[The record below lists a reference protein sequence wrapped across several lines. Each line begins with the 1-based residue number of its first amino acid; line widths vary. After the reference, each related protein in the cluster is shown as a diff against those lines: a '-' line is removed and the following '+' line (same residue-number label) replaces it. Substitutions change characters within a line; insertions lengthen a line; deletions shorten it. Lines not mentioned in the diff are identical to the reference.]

1 MVKVNR
7 QLLIVIRT
15 LMRGVGGAWWA
26 RFTIHVL
33 RFTAIASAAA
43 LAACAPREILF
54 PALGM
59 EPPAQRDFPADFQP
73 PISHETDRPMPGWGG
88 GGGGVSRVPVI
99 FVHGNTVSAAYWNGP
114 RRYFMSK
121 GYTGDE
127 LWALSYGWN
136 NVRYFD
142 SNDLSVP
149 SLERIVNS
157 VTNYLSKATGQTIHQ
172 VDIIGHSLG
181 VTLTRQWMKQTN
193 SYHRVRSFIGTAG
206 ASDGVW
212 TAWNDTRGQQR
223 GVSWELYPNSE
234 WLQQL
239 NRGDETPGPTR
250 YMTLYDGTGWGDVLF
265 PKPNE
270 DSGALEGAYN
280 LAYNRVRGTNYGHL
294 ELPREPETMDAMIA
308 WLNEA
313 PTPDFKAQRPD
324 LIRDDNV
331 LRVMP
336 EHSELRCTT
345 DGQLPVPETP
355 VVKTLNLEPGVLYSC
370 YAYDPKTHLPSR
382 IERYKRAAEDAP
394 ERPAPIL
401 KYSPAGGVFEHPQRV
416 TLTADDPDAYI
427 VYNTSGTPVGTG
439 SPLYT
444 QPIYIAGPV
453 TLSAMAIS
461 PNGKTSP
468 MVTREFDISLELLEA
483 RHTLLRQLDPETPVI
498 YEERRKKG
506 R

>member
-1 MVKVNR
+1 MTV
-7 QLLIVIRT
+7 LL
-15 LMRGVGGAWWA
+15 
-26 RFTIHVL
+26 
-33 RFTAIASAAA
+33 

-54 PALGM
+54 PAIGL
-59 EPPAQRDFPADFQP
+59 EAPRQHDFPADFQP
-73 PISHETDRPMPGWGG
+73 PISHETDQPMPGWGG
-88 GGGGVSRVPVI
+88 GGGGVNRVPVI

-114 RRYFMSK
+114 RQYFMQQ
-121 GYTGDE
+121 GYSGDE

-157 VTNYLSKATGQTIHQ
+157 VTNYLTDKTGKTVHQ

-280 LAYNRVRGTNYGHL
+280 LPYNRVHGTNYGHL
-294 ELPREPETMDAMIA
+294 ELPREPETMDAMID
-308 WLNEA
+308 WLA
-313 PTPDFKAQRPD
+313 KGPKPDFTAERPGI
-324 LIRDDNV
+324 IRMNKVIKPDSDAAT
-331 LRVMP
+331 
-336 EHSELRCTT
+336 LRCTN
-345 DGQLPVPETP
+345 DGSLPGPDVAAVPTVEMAP
-355 VVKTLNLEPGVLYSC
+355 DVLYTC
-370 YAYDPKTHLPSR
+370 YAYNAQTKLPGR
-382 IERYKRAAEDAP
+382 IERFKRAKDDAP
-394 ERPAPIL
+394 ERPAPTL
-401 KYSPAGGVFEHPQRV
+401 RFTPVGGVFEHPQRV
-416 TLTADDPDAYI
+416 TLESDDPDAYI
-427 VYNTSGTPVGTG
+427 VYNTSGTPIESG

-444 QPIYIAGPV
+444 DPIYIAGPV
-453 TLSAMAIS
+453 TLTAMAIS

-468 MVTREFDISLELLEA
+468 AVTREFDISLELLEA
-483 RHTLLRQLDPETPVI
+483 RNTLLRQLDPEAPVI
-498 YEERRKKG
+498 YEGLRKKG